1 MKGPFNSPTPQLAHG
16 GPRGSLRWQLVWRLV
31 TLQAGILTLFVLL
44 IVAALW
50 REGFTFDTTTGG
62 VRIVTGHEDEVP
74 LGGIVRSLLL
84 TFGTVILPSLVPMIL
99 ATLVATPIVVRAAL
113 SGLGEVVDE
122 AERIDIDQRGTR
134 LPIENV
140 PAEVGPLV
148 SAVNDA
154 LRRLDEGYERH
165 ARFLADAAHELRT
178 PIAILHTRLES
189 LPDAPDKARLL
200 EDVARLATLAEQLL
214 DLQRL
219 DQRVTLTRVDL
230 AAIGRRVVAD
240 LAPMAIAAGYEIA
253 FDAADDDADAPM
265 AVEAAV
271 MVMGDRLSL
280 ERALINLVQN
290 AIEHGGRQG
299 TITIH
304 VDRSGAIEV
313 TDQGA
318 GIPPDQRER
327 IFEPFYRL
335 HPHGRGAGLGLNL
348 VQEVVRRHNGRVSVE
363 NGVPTGARFRIE
375 LPLAAPPE

>member
-1 MKGPFNSPTPQLAHG
+1 MSDAAPVDRLAHA
-16 GPRGSLRWQLVWRLV
+16 GPRRSLRWQLVWRLV
-31 TLQAGILTLFVLL
+31 TLQAGLLTLFVLL

-50 REGFTFDTTTGG
+50 REGFTFDSATGG
-62 VRIVTGHEDEVP
+62 VRIVSSSEDEIP
-74 LGGIVRSLLL
+74 FRTIARSLLL

-113 SGLGEVVDE
+113 SGLGDLVHE
-122 AERIDIDQRGTR
+122 AERIDIGQRGAR

-154 LRRLDEGYERH
+154 LRRLDDGYERH

-189 LPDAPDKARLL
+189 LPADPDRTRLL

-219 DQRVTLTRVDL
+219 EQRAPLTPVDL
-230 AAIGRRVVAD
+230 TAIGRRVAAD
-240 LAPMAIAAGYEIA
+240 LAPMAIAAGYEMVLE
-253 FDAADDDADAPM
+253 ADDVP
-265 AVEAAV
+265 VLV
-271 MVMGDRLSL
+271 NGDRSSL

-290 AIEHGGRQG
+290 AIEHGGRRG
-299 TITIH
+299 SITIQVH
-304 VDRSGAIEV
+304 RSGAIEV
-313 TDQGA
+313 TDEGA

-348 VQEVVRRHNGRVSVE
+348 VQEVVRRHHGRVSVD
-363 NGVPTGARFRIE
+363 NGTPTGARFRIDI
-375 LPLAAPPE
+375 PRAQ

>member
-1 MKGPFNSPTPQLAHG
+1 MTGSAAPPPRRHARPGPM
-16 GPRGSLRWQLVWRLV
+16 GSLRWQLVWRLV
-31 TLQAGILTLFVLL
+31 TLQAGLLTLFVLL

-50 REGFTFDTTTGG
+50 REGFTFDTATGG
-62 VRIVTGHEDEVP
+62 VRIITSSEDEIP
-74 LGGIVRSLLL
+74 LSTIVRSLLL

-113 SGLGEVVDE
+113 GGLGDVVHE
-122 AERIDIDQRGTR
+122 AERIDIGQRGAR

-154 LRRLDEGYERH
+154 LRRLDDGYERH

-189 LPDAPDKARLL
+189 LPDDADRARLL
-200 EDVARLATLAEQLL
+200 EDVSRLATLAEQLL

-219 DQRVTLTRVDL
+219 DQRVSLARIDLT
-230 AAIGRRVVAD
+230 AIGRRVAAD
-240 LAPMAIAAGYEIA
+240 LAPMAIAAGYEMA
-253 FDAADDDADAPM
+253 FDTDTKGADEVP
-265 AVEAAV
+265 V

-280 ERALINLVQN
+280 ERAVINLVQN
-290 AIEHGGRQG
+290 AIEHGGRRG

-304 VDRSGAIEV
+304 VDRSGAIDV
-313 TDQGA
+313 SDQGA
-318 GIPPDQRER
+318 GIPPEQRER

-348 VQEVVRRHNGRVSVE
+348 VQEVVRRHNGRVSVTD
-363 NGVPTGARFRIE
+363 GVPTGARFRIE
-375 LPLAAPPE
+375 IPLAT